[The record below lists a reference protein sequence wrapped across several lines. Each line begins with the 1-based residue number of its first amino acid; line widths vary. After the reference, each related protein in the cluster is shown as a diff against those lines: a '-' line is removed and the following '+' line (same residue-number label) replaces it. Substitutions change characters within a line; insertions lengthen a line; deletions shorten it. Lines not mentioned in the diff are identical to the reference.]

1 MNSKMKSLKEFEMS
15 QKEMDT
21 TKGGLYYGHGVYW
34 SAEKENDYIGSQSIG
49 TYVDGFNMGTDGY
62 KD

>member
-1 MNSKMKSLKEFEMS
+1 MNSKMKSLKEFELS
-15 QKEMDT
+15 QNEMDT

-34 SAEKENDYIGSQSIG
+34 REEREADYVGSFNIG
-49 TYVDGFNMGTDGY
+49 TYVDGMNMGTDGY

>member
-1 MNSKMKSLKEFEMS
+1 MNSKMKSLKEFEMT
-15 QKEMDT
+15 QNEMDT
-21 TKGGLYYGHGVYW
+21 TKGGLGLYW
-34 SAEKENDYIGSQSIG
+34 RDEKDEDYVGSFSIG